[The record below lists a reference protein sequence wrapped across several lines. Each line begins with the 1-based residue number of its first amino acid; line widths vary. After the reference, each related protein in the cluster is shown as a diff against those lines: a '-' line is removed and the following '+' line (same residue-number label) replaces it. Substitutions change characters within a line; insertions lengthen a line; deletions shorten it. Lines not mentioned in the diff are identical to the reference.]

1 MCFEAVAAVGS
12 LLGSVGGLIA
22 GSSGKSRDAA
32 PPPPPPAPK
41 PPETMPSPDD
51 DAVRRARQRQAA
63 ATQQRSGR
71 VSTFLSEFTR
81 EKLG

>member
-12 LLGSVGGLIA
+12 LLGSVGGLI
-22 GSSGKSRDAA
+22 SGGMSKSPAA
-32 PPPPPPAPK
+32 PAPLPAPK

-63 ATQQRSGR
+63 AIQQRSGR
-71 VSTFLSEFTR
+71 ASTLLTELTR